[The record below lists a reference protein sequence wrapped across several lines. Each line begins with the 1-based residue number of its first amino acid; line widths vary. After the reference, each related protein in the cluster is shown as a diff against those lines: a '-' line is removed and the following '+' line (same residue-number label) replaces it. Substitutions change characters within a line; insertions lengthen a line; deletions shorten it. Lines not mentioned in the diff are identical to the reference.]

1 MVAKRVGTNFKH
13 GQTSIN
19 TAFGSAPR
27 GRKQTANSGC
37 PLARLAVRQ
46 KLVLSQQRLQ
56 RAVHGLQV
64 QLLVSPQHAGAQAG
78 VVPRHAVGYAVTVGA
93 PQGTKARIEIASHLT
108 HRAHHDVSPVAR
120 ALPQRHQPR
129 LRARGSFGVCSP
141 FEQGLGPTS
150 QRLGRVDPVASR

>member
-19 TAFGSAPR
+19 TTFGSAPR
-27 GRKQTANSGC
+27 GRKQTANSGR

-46 KLVLSQQRLQ
+46 KFVFPQQRLQ
-56 RAVHGLQV
+56 RTVHGFQV

-78 VVPRHAVGYAVTVGA
+78 VVPRHAVGHAVTVGA
-93 PQGTKARIEIASHLT
+93 PQGTKARIEIAAHLA
-108 HRAHHDVSPVAR
+108 HRAHHNVCAVAR
-120 ALPQRHQPR
+120 ARPQRHQPR
-129 LRARGSFGVCSP
+129 LRARSGFGVCGP

-150 QRLGRVDPVASR
+150 QRLGRVESVASR

>member
-1 MVAKRVGTNFKH
+1 MVAKRVGTDFKH

-19 TAFGSAPR
+19 TAFGPAPR

-46 KLVLSQQRLQ
+46 KLVLPQQRLQ

-78 VVPRHAVGYAVTVGA
+78 VVPRHAVGHAVTVGA
-93 PQGTKARIEIASHLT
+93 PQGTKARIEIAAHLT